1 MKKFTLSVFIAAL
14 TVCSASAQSLT
25 SQVLQP
31 LPAFNPHKVA
41 QVTSQL
47 PGEQPKAAPSLI
59 SRAADAS
66 TIITETPE
74 GTLYDQVM
82 LSYGAYGRNWL
93 YGIMDVSTDGGMGK
107 IVDGADGNVY
117 IYNLP
122 TYLNAGSW
130 VKAERAEGDTIVI
143 HRQLID
149 QREGSDAV
157 YDYYI
162 TKMVWEWTDEAA
174 GEGRFV
180 EAQGDTDMKLLYKD
194 GVLNSIEANT
204 DPFVEGSYA
213 LGAVYTTDNETF
225 TWEGATNWNLH
236 YEPLTDELVQ
246 LPDGAE
252 LETITV
258 SYSDINGN
266 NSAEQ
271 VKIAFVGNDVYLN
284 VFQQGVYAKGT
295 IEGDKLIFKSGQYLG
310 SYYNTYYIF
319 FVGERYKTVV
329 DPSTGQEY
337 QTAEIIDELVFDY
350 NADDRSFKTDD
361 ALVINAGKT
370 SPRLY
375 LSALLAPSFYFF
387 KEVPA
392 IPANPQI
399 TNYNATYSQW
409 GYNAL
414 QFTLSATDKD
424 GNFIVP
430 EKLTWMAYIDDEP
443 FIFSPDDY
451 EGLTEDMEEIPY
463 GFIDSNYD
471 IYTSYFTIFFE
482 PAKNVGIQT
491 IYRGG
496 DKENRSD
503 IVYYDLA
510 TSETYTEPFDNTT
523 VGVAGVSAAQPAT
536 VAYHDAQGRR
546 VAANAKG
553 LVIKTVTQANGTSR
567 SIKRFQK

>member
-319 FVGERYKTVV
+319 FVGER
-329 DPSTGQEY
+329 
-337 QTAEIIDELVFDY
+337 
-350 NADDRSFKTDD
+350 
-361 ALVINAGKT
+361 
-370 SPRLY
+370 
-375 LSALLAPSFYFF
+375 
-387 KEVPA
+387 
-392 IPANPQI
+392 
-399 TNYNATYSQW
+399 
-409 GYNAL
+409 
-414 QFTLSATDKD
+414 
-424 GNFIVP
+424 
-430 EKLTWMAYIDDEP
+430 
-443 FIFSPDDY
+443 
-451 EGLTEDMEEIPY
+451 
-463 GFIDSNYD
+463 
-471 IYTSYFTIFFE
+471 
-482 PAKNVGIQT
+482 
-491 IYRGG
+491 
-496 DKENRSD
+496 
-503 IVYYDLA
+503 
-510 TSETYTEPFDNTT
+510 
-523 VGVAGVSAAQPAT
+523 
-536 VAYHDAQGRR
+536 
-546 VAANAKG
+546 
-553 LVIKTVTQANGTSR
+553 
-567 SIKRFQK
+567 

>member
-1 MKKFTLSVFIAAL
+1 M
-14 TVCSASAQSLT
+14 
-25 SQVLQP
+25 
-31 LPAFNPHKVA
+31 
-41 QVTSQL
+41 
-47 PGEQPKAAPSLI
+47 
-59 SRAADAS
+59 
-66 TIITETPE
+66 
-74 GTLYDQVM
+74 
-82 LSYGAYGRNWL
+82 
-93 YGIMDVSTDGGMGK
+93 
-107 IVDGADGNVY
+107 
-117 IYNLP
+117 
-122 TYLNAGSW
+122 
-130 VKAERAEGDTIVI
+130 
-143 HRQLID
+143 
-149 QREGSDAV
+149 
-157 YDYYI
+157 
-162 TKMVWEWTDEAA
+162 
-174 GEGRFV
+174 
-180 EAQGDTDMKLLYKD
+180 
-194 GVLNSIEANT
+194 
-204 DPFVEGSYA
+204 
-213 LGAVYTTDNETF
+213 
-225 TWEGATNWNLH
+225 
-236 YEPLTDELVQ
+236 Q

-319 FVGERYKTVV
+319 FVGERFKTVV

-399 TNYNATYSQW
+399 TNYNATYNQW

>member
-47 PGEQPKAAPSLI
+47 PSEQPKAAPSLI

-157 YDYYI
+157 YDSYI

>member
-59 SRAADAS
+59 SRAADVS

>member
-1 MKKFTLSVFIAAL
+1 MKKFTLSVIAAVL
-14 TVCSASAQSLT
+14 TLCSASAQSFT
-25 SQVLQP
+25 NNALQP
-31 LPAFNPHKVA
+31 VPAFNPQKVA
-41 QVTSQL
+41 RMSSQL
-47 PGEQPKAAPSLI
+47 PSEQAMAARPST

-74 GTLYDQVM
+74 GTLYDQVV

-93 YGIMDVSTDGGMGK
+93 YGLMDVSTDGGMGK

-149 QREGSDAV
+149 QREGSDAI

-162 TKMVWEWTDEAA
+162 TKVVWEWTDEAA

-180 EAQGDTDMKLLYKD
+180 EAQGDTDMKLLYRD

-204 DPFVEGSYA
+204 DPYVEGNYA
-213 LGAVYTTDNETF
+213 LGAVYTTDNVTF

-246 LPDGAE
+246 LPEGAE

-258 SYSDINGN
+258 SYTDANGN
-266 NSAEQ
+266 NTAEQ
-271 VKIAFVGNDVYLN
+271 VKVAFVGNEVYLN

-295 IEGDKLIFKSGQYLG
+295 IEGDKLTFKSGQYLG

-319 FVGERYKTVV
+319 FVGERFSTVV

-337 QTAEIIDELVFDY
+337 SAAEILDELVFDY
-350 NADDRSFKTDD
+350 NAADRSFKTDD
-361 ALVINAGKT
+361 VLVINAGKT

-375 LSALLAPSFYFF
+375 LTALFAPSFYFF

-392 IPANPQI
+392 IPANPTI
-399 TNYNATYSQW
+399 TNYNASYSQW

-414 QFTLSATDKD
+414 QFTISPTDKD

-451 EGLTEDMEEIPY
+451 SGLTEDKEEIPY
-463 GFIDSNYD
+463 GWFDSNYD
-471 IYTSYFTIFFE
+471 IYTSFFTIYFE

-496 DKENRSD
+496 DQENRSD

-510 TSETYTEPFDNTT
+510 TSQIYTEPFDNTT
-523 VGVAGVSAAQPAT
+523 VGIDGVSNAQPAA

-553 LVIKTVTQANGTSR
+553 LVIKTITKADGTSR
-567 SIKRFQK
+567 SIKLLQK

>member
-47 PGEQPKAAPSLI
+47 PSEQPKAAPSLI

-319 FVGERYKTVV
+319 FVGERFKTVV

-553 LVIKTVTQANGTSR
+553 LVIKTVTQADGTSR

>member
-47 PGEQPKAAPSLI
+47 PSEQPKAAPSLI

>member
-47 PGEQPKAAPSLI
+47 PSEQPKAAPSLI

-319 FVGERYKTVV
+319 FVGERFKTVV

-337 QTAEIIDELVFDY
+337 QTAEIIDEQAFDY

-361 ALVINAGKT
+361 ALVINAAKT

>member
-47 PGEQPKAAPSLI
+47 PSEHPKAAPSLI

-319 FVGERYKTVV
+319 FVGERFKTVV

>member
-47 PGEQPKAAPSLI
+47 PSEQPKAAPSLI

-319 FVGERYKTVV
+319 FVGERFKTVV

-361 ALVINAGKT
+361 ALVINAAKT